1 MDASTGVL
9 LSVVVGVVDNA
20 ESVSP
25 VAESGDTCVVLDAV
39 GVPMPDFADS
49 TKKEKFP
56 TIG

>member
-9 LSVVVGVVDNA
+9 LSAVVGVEGNA

-25 VAESGDTCVVLDAV
+25 VAESGDICVVLDAI

-49 TKKEKFP
+49 TKKEKSP